1 MISYSIKINTILLVT
16 YSVTWFQGH
25 SKLSLTTVIAA
36 QKIFISNRKAKEL
49 TLNQKLI
56 IVAITKC
63 IFLYYKCV
71 RFYCQGNRNQSKLFS
86 CLFINGAIQG
96 HSFQSS
102 LCKLP
107 VISILNNFQL
117 LHSKGRLYSCL
128 SYLGWN
134 KSIF

>member
-16 YSVTWFQGH
+16 YWVTWFQGH

-49 TLNQKLI
+49 TLNQKLMI
-56 IVAITKC
+56 ASIMKC
-63 IFLYYKCV
+63 TFLYYKCV
-71 RFYCQGNRNQSKLFS
+71 WFYCQGNRNQSKLFS
-86 CLFINGAIQG
+86 CLFIYGAIQG
-96 HSFQSS
+96 HSSQSS
-102 LCKLP
+102 LYRLP

-134 KSIF
+134 KRIF